1 MILLKYALEF
11 IDGIVY
17 LVVFFIII
25 VNWNSLVSWE
35 NNFQARNNHKYKHVE
50 AALCKCSWIQ
60 IGKLPWVWLWGFRAH
75 SVPLNKQKPGLWGQP
90 EPLSW
95 HQADCD
101 LHQAFTPFFFLF
113 FSSIIYQYYTLEF
126 FSSYAFNFWGTVHI
140 LFYFMKYLFYFWCFY
155 SKSIFFF
162 FFKNASAEL
171 CKNNMIIRFLVYF
184 LKGCL
189 CTRAASA
196 PLQSLSLH
204 FQWNEMYQHW
214 KKPSPI

>member
-25 VNWNSLVSWE
+25 VHWNSLVSWE

-101 LHQAFTPFFFLF
+101 LHQAFTPFFFF
-113 FSSIIYQYYTLEF
+113 FFPQSFTNIILWNSFLHMHLTSEERFSYFSISWNTYFIF
-126 FSSYAFNFWGTVHI
+126 DVFI
-140 LFYFMKYLFYFWCFY
+140 LKV
-155 SKSIFFF
+155 FF